1 MTDFPRRI
9 LPRWQNASAVMTGI
23 SEATLAARGLARIA
37 APVLWRPVRPIPEQ
51 AHVAL
56 VRALVVDHVG
66 APTAAASAAAILR
79 QRQKRFALPFPTG
92 IISALTSR
100 SAPPVGLRIALALE
114 RARRT
119 SGDRIAATTEPGRG
133 ITSPQRKRDESLR
146 AGKNC
151 QRPMTVHRLGLR
163 LFANWRKVSTTISLD
178 RTVDEKIEH
187 RRRA

>member
-100 SAPPVGLRIALALE
+100 SAPPVGLRLALALA

-119 SGDRIAATTEPGRG
+119 SGDRIAATTEPGRALRHH
-133 ITSPQRKRDESLR
+133 ITTEEAGRVVEGRKKLSTSDDSSPFGPETFRQLAKGLHNDFP
-146 AGKNC
+146 
-151 QRPMTVHRLGLR
+151 RPHG
-163 LFANWRKVSTTISLD
+163 
-178 RTVDEKIEH
+178 
-187 RRRA
+187 